1 MLQYTKITNTA
12 DNAALL
18 SDSKY
23 TYLKTPAGFFTQL
36 TIPVD
41 KLTQGHDGENIN
53 QVKLT
58 VPRANNST
66 QSKNALDAATNVLLL
81 PVDSVD
87 SFFKQD
93 ILMDNKTSYLASL
106 VANTYTF
113 DNIANVINV
122 MKKADPTKPNWNKLA
137 IVPVTVTTVTRQ
149 NQSGGKETVITK
161 IVHNMSLTSTK
172 LLRGTGVQGSPIK
185 LSVIYT
191 KVQ

>member
-1 MLQYTKITNTA
+1 M
-12 DNAALL
+12 
-18 SDSKY
+18 
-23 TYLKTPAGFFTQL
+23 
-36 TIPVD
+36 
-41 KLTQGHDGENIN
+41 
-53 QVKLT
+53 

-93 ILMDNKTSYLASL
+93 ILMDNKTSFLASL

-122 MKKADPTKPNWNKLA
+122 MRKADRTKPNWDKLV

-172 LLRGTGVQGSPIK
+172 LLKGTGVQGSPIK

>member
-1 MLQYTKITNTA
+1 
-12 DNAALL
+12 
-18 SDSKY
+18 
-23 TYLKTPAGFFTQL
+23 
-36 TIPVD
+36 
-41 KLTQGHDGENIN
+41 
-53 QVKLT
+53 
-58 VPRANNST
+58 
-66 QSKNALDAATNVLLL
+66 
-81 PVDSVD
+81 
-87 SFFKQD
+87 
-93 ILMDNKTSYLASL
+93 MDNKTSYLASL

-172 LLRGTGVQGSPIK
+172 LLKGTGVQGSPIK